1 MLAIQLHDR
10 LIESKDWATILF
22 IICVAIIAINKTI
35 SSVRFNEFI
44 RLAYSDK
51 YTKIYRDSSNLMSG
65 FTISM
70 FVLQLI
76 SFSFFALLVLEQLHG
91 RVKIVKTDFVVYI
104 QIFTFLGVFILS
116 KFLIEKIIATAF
128 KIEEFNEQFNLL
140 KVNYRAYF
148 GFILLPINVILF
160 YNSFSSDW
168 FFWTLLITLFTINI
182 TTYLVAL
189 KLYQNLLLRKIF
201 YFILYLCTLEI
212 APYYFI
218 YNWFTK
224 N

>member
-10 LIESKDWATILF
+10 IIESKDWATILF

-35 SSVRFNEFI
+35 SSVRFNEFV

-76 SFSFFALLVLEQLHG
+76 SFSFFTLLVLNQFDRAE
-91 RVKIVKTDFVVYI
+91 KTDLIVYI
-104 QIFTFLGVFILS
+104 QVFTFLTVFILS

-148 GFILLPINVILF
+148 GFILLPVNIILF
-160 YNSFSSDW
+160 YNSLNADW
-168 FFWTLLITLFTINI
+168 FFWTLLIVLITINI

-218 YNWFTK
+218 YNKKKK

>member
-1 MLAIQLHDR
+1 MLGIQLHER
-10 LIESKDWATILF
+10 IIESKDWATILF
-22 IICVAIIAINKTI
+22 IICLIIIAVNKTI
-35 SSVRFNEFI
+35 SSVRFREFI

-70 FVLQLI
+70 FVLQLL
-76 SFSFFALLVLEQLHG
+76 SFSFFTLLLLNQFNKAE
-91 RVKIVKTDFVVYI
+91 KTDLIVYI
-104 QIFTFLGVFILS
+104 QIFTFLTVFILS

-128 KIEEFNEQFNLL
+128 KMEEFNEQFNLL

-148 GFILLPINVILF
+148 GLVLLPVNIILF
-160 YNSFSSDW
+160 YNSLNSNW
-168 FFWTLLITLFTINI
+168 FFWILLIALITINI

-218 YNWFTK
+218 YNWYTK

>member
-1 MLAIQLHDR
+1 MNAIELHER
-10 LIESKDWATILF
+10 ITESKDWAALLF
-22 IICVAIIAINKTI
+22 VVCLGIVTVNKSI
-35 SSVRFNEFI
+35 SWVRFSEFI

-51 YTKIYRDSSNLMSG
+51 YNKIYRDSSNLKDG
-65 FTISM
+65 FTVSM
-70 FVLQLI
+70 FFLQLI
-76 SFSFFALLVLEQLHG
+76 SFSFFILLVFQQFGAQEKNSFIL
-91 RVKIVKTDFVVYI
+91 YI
-104 QIFTFLGVFILS
+104 QVFTFLSVFILS

-140 KVNYRAYF
+140 KVNYRTYLSLL
-148 GFILLPINVILF
+148 LLPITIILF
-160 YNSFSSDW
+160 YNPIASPT
-168 FFWTLLITLFTINI
+168 FFWVLIVLLFTLNMV
-182 TTYLVAL
+182 TYIVAL

>member
-1 MLAIQLHDR
+1 MVAFELHDR
-10 LIESKDWATILF
+10 IIAGKDWATILF
-22 IICVAIIAINKTI
+22 VVSVGIIALHKTI
-35 SSVRFNEFI
+35 SSVRFNEFV

-51 YTKIYRDSSNLMSG
+51 YTKLYRDSSNLMSG

-70 FVLQLI
+70 FVVQLI
-76 SFSFFALLVLEQLHG
+76 SLSFFVLLVLHQFGE
-91 RVKIVKTDFVVYI
+91 VASKTDFITYI
-104 QIFTFLGVFILS
+104 QIFTFLSVFILS
-116 KFLIEKIIATAF
+116 KYLIEKIIATTF
-128 KIEEFNEQFNLL
+128 KMEEFSEQFNLL

-148 GFILLPINVILF
+148 GFILMPINIILF
-160 YNSFSSDW
+160 YNTFDSNIL
-168 FFWTLLITLFTINI
+168 FWTIIVILFAINA
-182 TTYLVAL
+182 TTYLIAL
-189 KLYQNLLLRKIF
+189 KLYQKLLIRKIF

>member
-1 MLAIQLHDR
+1 MLAIQLYDR
-10 LIESKDWATILF
+10 IIESKDWATILF
-22 IICVAIIAINKTI
+22 VICVAIIAINKTI
-35 SSVRFNEFI
+35 SSVRFNEFF

-51 YTKIYRDSSNLMSG
+51 YTKIYRDSSNLKSG

-76 SFSFFALLVLEQLHG
+76 SFSFFILLVLNQFNRAEKNDL
-91 RVKIVKTDFVVYI
+91 IFYI
-104 QIFTFLGVFILS
+104 QIFTFLTVFILS

-140 KVNYRAYF
+140 KVNYRTYF
-148 GFILLPINVILF
+148 GFILLPINIILF
-160 YNSFSSDW
+160 YNSFNSDW
-168 FFWTLLITLFTINI
+168 FFWTLFITLITINI
-182 TTYLVAL
+182 TTYLAAL

>member
-1 MLAIQLHDR
+1 MIENALHLR
-10 LIESKDWATILF
+10 IIENKDWATTLF
-22 IICVAIIAINKTI
+22 VISFAVIAITKSAFEN
-35 SSVRFNEFI
+35 RFADFAKLI
-44 RLAYSDK
+44 YSDK
-51 YTKIYRDSSNLMSG
+51 YNNVYKDNSNLMSG

-76 SFSFFALLVLEQLHG
+76 SFSFFTLLVLNQFNKAE
-91 RVKIVKTDFVVYI
+91 KTDLIVYI
-104 QIFTFLGVFILS
+104 QILTFLSVFILS
-116 KFLIEKIIATAF
+116 KYLIEKIISTAF
-128 KIEEFNEQFNLL
+128 KIEEFSEQFNLL

-148 GFILLPINVILF
+148 GFILLPVNIILY
-160 YNSFSSDW
+160 YNSLNSNW
-168 FFWTLLITLFTINI
+168 FFWALLITLISINI
-182 TTYLVAL
+182 ITYLVVL